1 MNCDKVKKYKKIKQ
15 IIEKVSKKYDNQWI
29 KRKRKIDSKF
39 LIDFIFQL
47 VIKGAKGYGI
57 IISEMWE
64 KYEDKKINKSQEN
77 RYAQSTICEARKK
90 LKSTAFIEINNEV
103 IKIQDD
109 DRKHKLLGKHRVFA
123 IDGTKVRLRKEL
135 EKEGYKKFNSS
146 AYFPSGLL
154 SCMYDVNTHIVHDFA
169 ITKSFSERDRA
180 LEHIEK
186 LEEDDILIMDRGY
199 FSYLLLR
206 KIVNRKAHALFRIQ
220 SNLRN
225 KEIIRFMES
234 ARKDMVIKY
243 EPSETVIRDLKKNG
257 HEIDCT
263 AIKLRLLKRTIRG
276 NQYIFATTLT
286 KIEYKAKIFDALYH
300 KRWDI
305 EELYKI
311 SKEHFGIE
319 EMHAKTDRGV
329 KQEIYAHIVLINIAR
344 LLELSEDKLD
354 DNKKVNF
361 KGCLTAIESC
371 VTELIYKGYKALNTV
386 VIRITAFI
394 SKMKYKYRPNRSFPR
409 ISRRP
414 DRKWQPASYA

>member
-1 MNCDKVKKYKKIKQ
+1 MNCSKITIYKKIKK
-15 IIEKVSKKYDNQWI
+15 IIEKVSKKYDGEWI

-47 VIKGAKGYGI
+47 VIKGRKGYGI

-64 KYEDKKINKSQEN
+64 KYGDKKINKSQEN

-90 LKSTAFIEINNEV
+90 LSPTAFREINSEI
-103 IKIQDD
+103 IKVQDFD
-109 DRKHKLLGKHRVFA
+109 MKYKLMGKHRVYA

-135 EKEGYKKFNSS
+135 EKEGYKKFNRD

-186 LEEDDILIMDRGY
+186 LEENDILIMDRGY

-206 KIVNRKAHALFRIQ
+206 KIVDQKAHGLFRIQ
-220 SNLRN
+220 GNLRN
-225 KEIIRFMES
+225 KEIIRFMNS
-234 ARKDMVIKY
+234 SRKDMVVKY
-243 EPSETVIRDLKKNG
+243 SPSETVKSDLRKIG
-257 HEIDCT
+257 HDINFSE
-263 AIKLRLLKRTIRG
+263 IKLRLLKRKIKG
-276 NQYIFATTLT
+276 KLYVFATTLT
-286 KIEYKAKIFDALYH
+286 KSEYKAKMFDDLYH

-319 EMHAKTDRGV
+319 EMHAKTDIGV
-329 KQEIYAHIVLINIAR
+329 RQEIYAHIVLINIAR
-344 LLELSEDKLD
+344 LLEHGEDEVE

-361 KGCLTAIESC
+361 KACLTAIENC
-371 VTELIYKGYKALNTV
+371 VTELIHKGYKAVNSI
-386 VIRITAFI
+386 VIRITDFI
-394 SKMKYKYRPNRSFPR
+394 SKAKYRFRPNRSFLR
-409 ISRRP
+409 ITRRP
-414 DRKWQPASYA
+414 IAKWTGTYT